1 MAFNRVILFDLAS
14 LGFEQ
19 ESKSFNLQLIE
30 MIQAN
35 QLPALTRLGLFNIL
49 TNFCDGDSELQI
61 NQDAIA
67 GTVKVQTL
75 STHKTTGF
83 REMFDFMIQ
92 YRAASLFEE
101 VGKYTETSIIAR
113 FANFLQTQENC
124 EQIQVANDAAAF
136 SHVNTILGKRISGFI
151 YAQLP
156 DLRAA
161 FKRDDLKKAKAVLI
175 ACDHQIQLV
184 LDQLVDNDLLIV
196 TSSHAF
202 NQSQSSIDPGQSY
215 LPVMINS
222 PKFTHGKDLGID
234 NHPGTLGSTVMDAFG
249 LIDEVIDPLPSW
261 LPSLK

>member
-1 MAFNRVILFDLAS
+1 MPFNRVILLDLAS
-14 LGFEQ
+14 FGFEKQ
-19 ESKSFNLQLIE
+19 SKSFNLQLIK

-35 QLPALTRLGLFNIL
+35 QLPSLTRLGLFNIL
-49 TNFCDGDSELQI
+49 SNFCDVNSELTI
-61 NQDAIA
+61 NQNAIA

-83 REMFDFMIQ
+83 REMFDFMIK

-101 VGKYTETSIIAR
+101 VGKYTNTSIIAR

-136 SHVNTILGKRISGFI
+136 SHVNTILGKSDSGFI

-161 FKRDDLKKAKAVLI
+161 FKRNELEKAKAILI
-175 ACDHQIQLV
+175 ECDHQIQLI
-184 LDQLVDNDLLIV
+184 LDQLLDNDLLIV

-202 NQSQSSIDPGQSY
+202 NQSQSSIHRGQSY
-215 LPVMINS
+215 LPVMISS

-234 NHPGTLGSTVMDAFG
+234 NHPGSLGSTVMDAFG
-249 LIDEVIDPLPSW
+249 FLDEVIDPLPSW
-261 LPSLK
+261 LSSFK